1 MSLSKQ
7 IIHKQLDIII
17 SEYFTANDNPFI
29 PYATHHILMELY
41 MLNSDEEFEIKY
53 IKSLELLKEKFE
65 KMNIDLTNSLDVIA
79 ILKSNKLNGWKMRL
93 TNYEI
98 SSIKETFKKIFKS
111 GNIYLFGSRVD
122 DNQKGGDIDLYID
135 SINTDNRLEKKI
147 DFLVLLKQKIGDQKI
162 DVVISKDKTKVIE
175 QEALKYGVRL

>member
-79 ILKSNKLNGWKMRL
+79 ILKSNKLNG
-93 TNYEI
+93 
-98 SSIKETFKKIFKS
+98 
-111 GNIYLFGSRVD
+111 
-122 DNQKGGDIDLYID
+122 
-135 SINTDNRLEKKI
+135 
-147 DFLVLLKQKIGDQKI
+147 
-162 DVVISKDKTKVIE
+162 
-175 QEALKYGVRL
+175 